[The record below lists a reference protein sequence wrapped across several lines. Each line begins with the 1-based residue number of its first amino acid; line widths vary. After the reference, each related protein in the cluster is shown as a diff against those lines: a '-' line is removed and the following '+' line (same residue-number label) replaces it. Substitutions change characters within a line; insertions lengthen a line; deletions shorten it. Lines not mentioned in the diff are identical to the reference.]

1 MNIVWISFHEEA
13 FLAFHAVLKKNK
25 KISAFI
31 TLDDEAFAK
40 KSAGIRA
47 YKNICEEYHIP
58 YITIPTIK
66 SDEAFEI
73 ISSYHP
79 DLLIVLGW
87 SEILPE
93 RLLKVPV
100 IGTVGA
106 HASLLPHNRGS
117 APINWAL
124 IHGEKRT
131 GNTLMW
137 LNAKVDEG
145 AIIDQMEFPI
155 TMYDSCQTLYKK
167 VAETNSEMLLQLI
180 KKLEKGFKPINS
192 IENITDEPLL
202 PRRRPKDG
210 FVNWNKSGMDIYN
223 FIRALTHPYPGAFTY
238 LEGRK
243 WILWK
248 AALLPF
254 HSSTSNLKPG
264 EILDYAYSFSNDANG
279 LLVGTTKEI
288 LLITEM
294 EDMEGNQYSG
304 KSLNELNLKGVF
316 GYE

>member
-1 MNIVWISFHEEA
+1 M
-13 FLAFHAVLKKNK
+13 
-25 KISAFI
+25 
-31 TLDDEAFAK
+31 
-40 KSAGIRA
+40 
-47 YKNICEEYHIP
+47 
-58 YITIPTIK
+58 
-66 SDEAFEI
+66 
-73 ISSYHP
+73 
-79 DLLIVLGW
+79 
-87 SEILPE
+87 
-93 RLLKVPV
+93 

-155 TMYDSCQTLYKK
+155 TMYDSCQT
-167 VAETNSEMLLQLI
+167 LLQLI